1 MGHTKTTGRIIM
13 RTIII
18 PELFKRPF
26 AKHEANGREVDVP
39 DSVDTLPE
47 DDRELIKGAFTVF
60 NKVNVISSTALEIL
74 TNLLASPRKKP
85 REVII
90 TGRIMRKVSELP
102 LKDDGVGS
110 ELELEDEEWRFMM
123 DEILFPKDTKGK
135 DQETGEK
142 FEKDEF
148 AGFKLNAQSGPLL
161 EAFEDAVKVETK
173 EESDSKDKKTLK
185 LKNKGEEEVTKDS

>member
-13 RTIII
+13 RIVKI
-18 PELFKRPF
+18 PELFERPF
-26 AKHEANGREVDVP
+26 VKHKADGKEIEVP
-39 DSVDTLPE
+39 DSVDRLPE
-47 DDRELIKGAFTVF
+47 EDRELIKGAFTVF
-60 NKVNVISSTALEIL
+60 NRVNVISSTALEIL

-90 TGRIMRKVSELP
+90 TGRIMRKVADLP

-135 DQETGEK
+135 SADGEK

-148 AGFKLNAQSGPLL
+148 AGFSLNAQSGPLL